1 MGVGGGW
8 GGGEGGGPY
17 LVSCSNHL
25 SCRSL
30 EVFIDYFFPLASNE
44 PASDI
49 AL

>member
-1 MGVGGGW
+1 MSWDRCGGRVGGG
-8 GGGEGGGPY
+8 EPY

-30 EVFIDYFFPLASNE
+30 EIFIDYFFPLASNE